1 MEKTNFWKDVAKYG
15 AIIGALLAV
24 SFMLETRLQISASF
38 GLYAIEWIAVV
49 VLHYYLLHRFTR
61 RYSMMYTA
69 EEGFSFGQGYAY
81 ILSVSTVAGLIV
93 GIVQYLYL
101 HFFIGYANYTERTT
115 AALSDFIGR
124 NGGVPANMESMLSQM
139 FDQIQNHPRTFFFKN
154 PVGRNFR
161 EYSVRCRFRPYHCR
175 RVVACAQTVRY
186 PAKRIGTY
194 RE

>member
-81 ILSVSTVAGLIV
+81 ILSVSTVAGCRP
-93 GIVQYLYL
+93 
-101 HFFIGYANYTERTT
+101 TW
-115 AALSDFIGR
+115 
-124 NGGVPANMESMLSQM
+124 
-139 FDQIQNHPRTFFFKN
+139 N
-154 PVGRNFR
+154 P
-161 EYSVRCRFRPYHCR
+161 CCR
-175 RVVACAQTVRY
+175 RCSTRY
-186 PAKRIGTY
+186 RIPPNLLF
-194 RE
+194 

>member
-1 MEKTNFWKDVAKYG
+1 
-15 AIIGALLAV
+15 
-24 SFMLETRLQISASF
+24 MLETRLQISASF

-124 NGGVPANMESMLSQM
+124 NGGVPANMESMLSRCSTKYR
-139 FDQIQNHPRTFFFKN
+139 IPRTFFLRTLWAVTFVSILFGAVFGLIIAGVLSRAPK
-154 PVGRNFR
+154 PFDTPLS
-161 EYSVRCRFRPYHCR
+161 E
-175 RVVACAQTVRY
+175 
-186 PAKRIGTY
+186 
-194 RE
+194 

>member
-124 NGGVPANMESMLSQM
+124 RRAGVDGVGDGPVAGADSDRACPLGACDRLGRYLGKPAL
-139 FDQIQNHPRTFFFKN
+139 R
-154 PVGRNFR
+154 
-161 EYSVRCRFRPYHCR
+161 RCFRPYHCR

>member
-124 NGGVPANMESMLSQM
+124 NGMIL
-139 FDQIQNHPRTFFFKN
+139 
-154 PVGRNFR
+154 
-161 EYSVRCRFRPYHCR
+161 
-175 RVVACAQTVRY
+175 
-186 PAKRIGTY
+186 
-194 RE
+194 

>member
-49 VLHYYLLHRFTR
+49 VLHY
-61 RYSMMYTA
+61 YTA

-139 FDQIQNHPRTFFFKN
+139 FDQIQNTPEPSFLRTLWAVTFVSILFGAVFGLIIAGVLSRAPK
-154 PVGRNFR
+154 PFDTPLS
-161 EYSVRCRFRPYHCR
+161 E
-175 RVVACAQTVRY
+175 
-186 PAKRIGTY
+186 
-194 RE
+194 

>member
-124 NGGVPANMESMLSQM
+124 NGGVRP
-139 FDQIQNHPRTFFFKN
+139 TWN
-154 PVGRNFR
+154 P
-161 EYSVRCRFRPYHCR
+161 CCR
-175 RVVACAQTVRY
+175 RCSTKY
-186 PAKRIGTY
+186 RIPPNLLF
-194 RE
+194 

>member
-139 FDQIQNHPRTFFFKN
+139 FDQIQNTPNLLFKN

>member
-139 FDQIQNHPRTFFFKN
+139 FDQIQNTPEPSFFKN

>member
-101 HFFIGYANYTERTT
+101 HFFIGYGAYHSRIIRFYRAERRGAGQHGIHAVADVRPNTEY
-115 AALSDFIGR
+115 
-124 NGGVPANMESMLSQM
+124 
-139 FDQIQNHPRTFFFKN
+139 PRTFFFKN

>member
-69 EEGFSFGQGYAY
+69 EEGFSFGQGAIPLPALFHRLRQLYGAY
-81 ILSVSTVAGLIV
+81 HSRIIRFYRAERRGAGQHGIHAVADV
-93 GIVQYLYL
+93 RP
-101 HFFIGYANYTERTT
+101 NTEY
-115 AALSDFIGR
+115 
-124 NGGVPANMESMLSQM
+124 
-139 FDQIQNHPRTFFFKN
+139 PRTFFFKN

>member
-93 GIVQYLYL
+93 DIVQYLYL

-139 FDQIQNHPRTFFFKN
+139 FDQIQNTPNLLFKN

>member
-101 HFFIGYANYTERTT
+101 HFFIGYTNYTERTT
-115 AALSDFIGR
+115 AALSDYIGR
-124 NGGVPANMESMLSQM
+124 NGGVPAAPAPSVLATVWGGIWVSLLFGAVFGLIIAGVLSRAPKP
-139 FDQIQNHPRTFFFKN
+139 FDTPLS
-154 PVGRNFR
+154 
-161 EYSVRCRFRPYHCR
+161 E
-175 RVVACAQTVRY
+175 
-186 PAKRIGTY
+186 
-194 RE
+194 

>member
-81 ILSVSTVAGLIV
+81 ILSV
-93 GIVQYLYL
+93 
-101 HFFIGYANYTERTT
+101 
-115 AALSDFIGR
+115 
-124 NGGVPANMESMLSQM
+124 
-139 FDQIQNHPRTFFFKN
+139 FFKN

-175 RVVACAQTVRY
+175 HVVACAQTVRY

>member
-101 HFFIGYANYTERTT
+101 HFFIGYTNYTERTT
-115 AALSDFIGR
+115 AALSDYIGR
-124 NGGVPANMESMLSQM
+124 NGILLYDCVLLQCVVEVFGVGNYECGC
-139 FDQIQNHPRTFFFKN
+139 
-154 PVGRNFR
+154 VFR
-161 EYSVRCRFRPYHCR
+161 EMIVYIFRFQ
-175 RVVACAQTVRY
+175 VA
-186 PAKRIGTY
+186 
-194 RE
+194 

>member
-1 MEKTNFWKDVAKYG
+1 MEKTKFWKDVAKYG

-93 GIVQYLYL
+93 GIVQYLYCT
-101 HFFIGYANYTERTT
+101 FSSVTPTIR
-115 AALSDFIGR
+115 S
-124 NGGVPANMESMLSQM
+124 VPQP
-139 FDQIQNHPRTFFFKN
+139 H
-154 PVGRNFR
+154 
-161 EYSVRCRFRPYHCR
+161 
-175 RVVACAQTVRY
+175 Y
-186 PAKRIGTY
+186 PIL
-194 RE
+194 

>member
-139 FDQIQNHPRTFFFKN
+139 FDQIQNQTAPA
-154 PVGRNFR
+154 P
-161 EYSVRCRFRPYHCR
+161 SVL
-175 RVVACAQTVRY
+175 ATVWGGIWVSLLFGAVFGLIIAGVLSRA
-186 PAKRIGTY
+186 PKPFDTPLS
-194 RE
+194 E

>member
-139 FDQIQNHPRTFFFKN
+139 FDQIQNTPEPSFKN

>member
-115 AALSDFIGR
+115 AALSDFIGAGR
-124 NGGVPANMESMLSQM
+124 RGAGQHGIHAVADVRPNTEY
-139 FDQIQNHPRTFFFKN
+139 PRTFFFKN

>member
-1 MEKTNFWKDVAKYG
+1 
-15 AIIGALLAV
+15 
-24 SFMLETRLQISASF
+24 MLETRLQISASF

-139 FDQIQNHPRTFFFKN
+139 FDQIQNTPNLLFKN

>member
-139 FDQIQNHPRTFFFKN
+139 FDQIQNTPEPSFLRTL
-154 PVGRNFR
+154 GRNFR

>member
-93 GIVQYLYL
+93 GIVQYLYM

-115 AALSDFIGR
+115 AALSDYIGR
-124 NGGVPANMESMLSQM
+124 NGGVPANMESHAVA
-139 FDQIQNHPRTFFFKN
+139 DVRPDAEYPRTFLFKN
-154 PVGRNFR
+154 PVGCNFP
-161 EYSVRCRFRPYHCR
+161 EHPVRCRFRPYHCR
-175 RVVACAQTVRY
+175 RVVACAQTV
-186 PAKRIGTY
+186 
-194 RE
+194 